1 MSIPL
6 TIKGQGEIPGDE
18 ARKRLRKSIAGLR
31 VLLAEDV
38 EMVRDLITV
47 VLSREMVNVTAVQD
61 GAKAVAAAASQAFDV
76 ILLDVQMPVMGGLEA
91 TKRIRES
98 GEAGA
103 TIPILALTANVQRRD
118 IDRCHA
124 AGMDGHVSKPF
135 TPEALINAIKAVLPD

>member
-6 TIKGQGEIPGDE
+6 TIKGQSEIPGDDV
-18 ARKRLRKSIAGLR
+18 RKRQRKTIAGLR

-47 VLSREMVNVTAVQD
+47 VLAREMVNVTAVQD
-61 GAKAVAAAASQAFDV
+61 GAKAVAAAADQAFDL

-103 TIPILALTANVQRRD
+103 AIPILALTANVQRRD

-124 AGMDGHVSKPF
+124 AGMDGHVPKPF
-135 TPEALINAIKAVLPD
+135 TPEALINAIKAVLPE